1 MAASLVA
8 HGDDGVHAAGFQPAR
23 LFHRRGGSD
32 HLRAAGLHARLQFG
46 RRQAEVETHDFR
58 LDLFNQGTG
67 CFVKRR
73 AIDGRH
79 LRVQVDA
86 ELRVVRRQMRTPLGL
101 TLRIRLRRRVAEEI
115 QVDRAAYRRTKLL
128 DLLTNLVCTQHRAG
142 D

>member
-1 MAASLVA
+1 M
-8 HGDDGVHAAGFQPAR
+8 
-23 LFHRRGGSD
+23 
-32 HLRAAGLHARLQFG
+32 
-46 RRQAEVETHDFR
+46 ETHDFR